1 MRSHR
6 HLAAALLALLSA
18 ALPSCSCE
26 RALSRNVGV
35 AVLVDPVVDFGDV
48 QVNLEHAATLRIRN
62 DGSAPLTL
70 SEPVV
75 TAPFGLRT
83 QLPLTLFTGEEA
95 SLEVTFLPT
104 AVGAQVEGT
113 LSVTTDD
120 PENLA
125 PVATLK
131 GRGITAAALF
141 SARPLDFGD
150 VFAGESKQVTLKVT
164 NAGSAALKVLS
175 VEPLPGTTGAPHL
188 AYDLQ
193 PFRADIPAGASAEV
207 AFTFTP
213 KAMLALAGGLKF
225 TFDPLQGG
233 EQEVAFAGRGIQ
245 GIPAL
250 CFRFDGAGTE
260 QCTAITAAQQFES
273 VTVNFGPLC
282 DSSAYPVGTD
292 GGCTAENSA
301 RAAQVYVKNA
311 GNTPVKYTVKYT
323 AFANANPDPCD
334 AGTPALPDFQFS
346 NAPDAVTYEWTA
358 PQVQLPEVATA
369 TPPWESAPV
378 TLTYRPTA
386 RCVAEGADQARVMLM
401 RQGDGAQAGVRLP
414 QTVTAFVQGA
424 SALPNLQPAASS
436 CGAVGAAQSVPCEM
450 DFYGV
455 INQGSWPASL
465 EEVAFYEEVDGGLV
479 PCTAGSPAGSPCH
492 RFSWAD
498 GGTPQ
503 LPVVLGPAAG
513 TPPVG
518 TRVKLGRIVF
528 GAQPGDVVP
537 NQLYR
542 VYAVTRSDDPFRPEV
557 QSKVEGVGAP

>member
-1 MRSHR
+1 MRHHR
-6 HLAAALLALLSA
+6 HLLAAALTLLAA
-18 ALPSCSCE
+18 ALPGCNCE
-26 RALSRNVGV
+26 RALNKNVPV
-35 AVLVDPVVDFGDV
+35 AVVVDTVVDFGDV
-48 QVNLEHAATLRIRN
+48 QVNLEHVATLRVRN

-70 SEPVV
+70 SAPVV
-75 TAPFGLRT
+75 TPPFALRT
-83 QLPLTLFTGEEA
+83 ELPVTLFTGEEA

-104 AVGAQVEGT
+104 AVGEPVEGT
-113 LSVTTDD
+113 LTLSTDD
-120 PENLA
+120 PENLS
-125 PVATLK
+125 PVAALK

-150 VFAGESKQVTLKVT
+150 VFAGEGKQVTLKVT

-175 VEPLPGTTGAPHL
+175 VEPLPGTTAAPDL
-188 AYDLQ
+188 SFDLQ

-207 AFTFTP
+207 TFTFTP
-213 KAMLALAGGLKF
+213 KDMLTLAGGLKF

-233 EQEVAFAGRGIQ
+233 EQEVPFTGRGIK

-250 CFRFDGAGTE
+250 CFRFDGTGTE
-260 QCTAITAAQQFES
+260 QCTAINAAQQFEA
-273 VTVNFGPLC
+273 VTLNFGALC
-282 DSSAYPVGTD
+282 DASAYPVGTD

-301 RAAQVYVKNA
+301 RAGQLYVKNA

-323 AFANANPDPCD
+323 AFANANADPCD
-334 AGTPALPDFQFS
+334 GGTPALPDFQFS
-346 NAPDAVTYEWTA
+346 NAPDAVSYEWTA
-358 PQVQLPEVATA
+358 PQVQLPEAATA

-401 RQGDGAQAGVRLP
+401 RQGDGQQAGVRLP
-414 QTVTAFVQGA
+414 QTVTAFIQGA

-436 CGAVGAAQSVPCEM
+436 CGAMGAAQSVPCEM

-455 INQGSWPASL
+455 INQGSWPATL
-465 EEVAFYEEVDGGLV
+465 EQVDFYEELDGGMV
-479 PCTAGSPAGSPCH
+479 PCSAASPADSACH

-503 LPVVLGPAAG
+503 LPVVLAPAAG

-528 GAQPGDVVP
+528 GAQANVQP
-537 NQLYR
+537 NTPYR
-542 VYAVTRSDDPFRPEV
+542 VYAVTRSNDPFRPEV
-557 QSKVEGVGAP
+557 QSRVEGVGQ